1 MKRMKMMKRMSFK
14 SFGGFI
20 QQRSTLLT
28 GVCVS
33 ALLAILAVTQGC
45 VGSNRHNTLGGMANE
60 PAIVEAFIE
69 YSGPG
74 DRWAGPVSLLI
85 HVSAKDGEKVAVQVS
100 PSELIK
106 QVDSIDT
113 NGRGLASEKVS
124 TPVMRDRL
132 AGLAETIEHSTETFR
147 ACLAP
152 LRVRVIRADGAVK
165 EWQGCR
171 ASTGWPK
178 AVSEFTGQIFAGV

>member
-1 MKRMKMMKRMSFK
+1 MKRTFEMKPAQFGMKRARLRSFP
-14 SFGGFI
+14 
-20 QQRSTLLT
+20 LLT

-33 ALLAILAVTQGC
+33 ALLAVLAITQGC
-45 VGSNRHNTLGGMANE
+45 VGNNRHNTLGGLANE

-74 DRWAGPVSLLI
+74 DRWAGPVSVLI
-85 HVSAKDGEKVAVQVS
+85 HVSAKEGEKVAVQVS

-106 QVDSIDT
+106 QVESVDV
-113 NGRGLASEKVS
+113 NGRGLASEKV
-124 TPVMRDRL
+124 TTAVMRDRL
-132 AGLAETIEHSTETFR
+132 AGLAETIEHSNENFR
-147 ACLAP
+147 VCLTP
-152 LRVRVIRADGAVK
+152 VRVRMVRIDGAVK

-178 AVSEFTGQIFAGV
+178 AVSEFTAQVFAGV